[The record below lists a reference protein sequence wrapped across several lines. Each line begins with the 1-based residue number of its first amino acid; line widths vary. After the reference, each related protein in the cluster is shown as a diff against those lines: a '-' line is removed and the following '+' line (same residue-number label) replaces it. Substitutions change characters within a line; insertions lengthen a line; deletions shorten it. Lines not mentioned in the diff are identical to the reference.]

1 MESADEKTLPA
12 LDRDFHTM
20 LLRATGN
27 SLMVTVLDAIAE
39 VYQKWI
45 DIVIRKTG
53 KDEKNRLQAYHKG
66 IYTSLSEADTDL
78 ALRFVDDHYDLIEEM
93 LEL

>member
-1 MESADEKTLPA
+1 
-12 LDRDFHTM
+12 
-20 LLRATGN
+20 
-27 SLMVTVLDAIAE
+27 MVTVLDAIAE

-45 DIVIRKTG
+45 DIVIHKTG

-66 IYTSLSEADTDL
+66 IYTSLAEADTDL

>member
-53 KDEKNRLQAYHKG
+53 KDEKNRLQAYHKPG
-66 IYTSLSEADTDL
+66 RSGYGSGFAIY
-78 ALRFVDDHYDLIEEM
+78 
-93 LEL
+93 